1 MKDTRL
7 FDVSDKELK
16 EAAGIIHEGGTVIF
30 PTETVYGL
38 GANAKDSMA
47 VKKIFEAKGRPSD
60 NPLIVHIDE
69 FDKIELYVKNVTDV
83 AKKLADAYWPGPMT
97 LILEKK
103 ECISELVTA
112 GLDTVGIRIPSSLE
126 ARKFLKYCDLPIAA
140 PSANISGRPSPTTKD
155 HVIHDMMGRV
165 DGIICGLPCSVGVE
179 SSVIDATGEIPV
191 ILRPGGI
198 TPEMVRD
205 VCNDVIV
212 DKNID
217 GATSADRPKSPGMK
231 YKHYAPK
238 ADVILV
244 DEKSLDVIVK
254 KILDVASSCSGKTI
268 ILCSDETKEKFKGF
282 DVMCLGSRNKPE
294 MFARNLFFA
303 FRDCDDKGYETI
315 ILEGIEKSGI
325 GLAVMNRATRAS
337 HKG

>member
-60 NPLIVHIDE
+60 NPLIVHIDV

-179 SSVIDATGEIPV
+179 STVIDATGEIPV

-254 KILDVASSCSGKTI
+254 KILDVASNCSGKTI

-337 HKG
+337 HK

>member
-179 SSVIDATGEIPV
+179 STVIDATGEIPV

-254 KILDVASSCSGKTI
+254 KILDVASNCSGKTI

-337 HKG
+337 HK